1 MTRPRRAGD
10 GGSGAATLADALAE
24 LAGQGYGRQFK
35 VAGDRLRAVDD
46 GRTFSASELRIREYR
61 RFEGASDPD
70 DMAIVYAIETDNG
83 TRGTLVDAFG
93 AYADPAVSAF
103 LDRVAVSRR
112 RPTVR

>member
-1 MTRPRRAGD
+1 
-10 GGSGAATLADALAE
+10 
-24 LAGQGYGRQFK
+24 
-35 VAGDRLRAVDD
+35 
-46 GRTFSASELRIREYR
+46 
-61 RFEGASDPD
+61 
-70 DMAIVYAIETDNG
+70 MAIVYAIETDNG